1 MTNPALAPAGARLQS
16 IPYKGDD
23 WAQKLAK
30 YMWLPMLVMGLMA
43 VVIGL
48 GAAISAGIDVVDFF
62 TAESNPENLK
72 EASTTMAWTS
82 GTLFL
87 GMAFILS
94 SITMLLVNIVR
105 TLRDTGH
112 EVQRAVGAGEVTQLR
127 KPLAGRF
134 IPWVMMMGLMI
145 VMGTFAVGI
154 VQADTL
160 SDLPA
165 GGIADTATLRGQDLH
180 DYGTV
185 QAFDAWLQPLAL
197 FGLATIFASIVLAL
211 RTIIQAIRFQGQ
223 RIEEL
228 AGRRFT
234 PAA

>member
-1 MTNPALAPAGARLQS
+1 MSIGTLTAGGARLQS
-16 IPYKGDD
+16 VPYKSDD
-23 WAQKLAK
+23 LPQKMAK
-30 YMWLPMLVMGLMA
+30 YLWLPMLAMGLMA

-48 GAAISAGIDVVDFF
+48 GAAISAGINIGDFF
-62 TAESNPENLK
+62 SASDAESLK
-72 EASTTMAWTS
+72 DASTTMAWTS
-82 GTLFL
+82 ATIFL

-112 EVQRAVGAGEVTQLR
+112 DVQVAVRAGEVTQLR
-127 KPLAGRF
+127 KPLTGRL
-134 IPWVMMMGLMI
+134 IPVVMMMGLMI
-145 VMGTFAVGI
+145 VIGAFVVGI
-154 VQADTL
+154 VQADKL
-160 SDLPA
+160 SGIPA
-165 GGIADTATLRGQDLH
+165 GGIADTATLQGQDLA

-185 QAFDAWLQPLAL
+185 QAFDAWVGPLRL

-223 RIEEL
+223 RIQEL
-228 AGRRFT
+228 AGGRFT